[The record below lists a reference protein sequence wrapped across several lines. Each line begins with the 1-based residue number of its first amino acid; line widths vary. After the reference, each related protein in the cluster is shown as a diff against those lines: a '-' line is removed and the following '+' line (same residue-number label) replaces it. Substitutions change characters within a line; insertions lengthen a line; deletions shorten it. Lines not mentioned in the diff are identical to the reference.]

1 MRFLH
6 ENDMVEDLDEI
17 IILAKNGESNESN
30 DKEISNERESLE
42 SDEASMIEAVVW
54 EIRH

>member
-17 IILAKNGESNESN
+17 LTLALNNVGNVSNE
-30 DKEISNERESLE
+30 KEISNERESL
-42 SDEASMIEAVVW
+42 
-54 EIRH
+54 